1 MASKI
6 YYYVNND
13 KRTVT
18 AVIYGTIKDALN
30 RLTIILKNTKN
41 VNDFFYR
48 DIIYSA
54 IDKYNCGDTVFN
66 EDNGMLYGKDD
77 KISSTITAEPDVEF
91 NEDTI
96 ARLKYIAK
104 CSVKN
109 KYHKQLENT
118 LSKYFDFF
126 VSVAGNINNNIY
138 NSTKT
143 RSEHQFSYVDVAD
156 WEKIKENRRKQSTD
170 EI

>member
-18 AVIYGTIKDALN
+18 AVIYGTVRDALN
-30 RLTIILKNTKN
+30 KITTILKNTKN
-41 VNDFFYR
+41 ANILFNHYVFYSM
-48 DIIYSA
+48 IG
-54 IDKYNCGDTVFN
+54 KYEDGDTFFN
-66 EDNGMLYGKDD
+66 KDDNVYYHRDD

-109 KYHKQLENT
+109 KYHKQLEST

-143 RSEHQFSYVDVAD
+143 RSEHQFSYVDVTD